1 MRRHSDNV
9 LVRIRWDENVDNKH
23 CVDFYVLKYWQEGEN
38 PNHKK
43 HTDTQIKPTLEGNK
57 LYNFQVIAFQV
68 RNFNY
73 EIEFIISIQ
82 GGSVKL
88 TGSLLHTRVHFNLST
103 FCMI

>member
-1 MRRHSDNV
+1 M
-9 LVRIRWDENVDNKH
+9 RIRWDENVDNKH

-68 RNFNY
+68 RN
-73 EIEFIISIQ
+73 S
-82 GGSVKL
+82 KL
-88 TGSLLHTRVHFNLST
+88 VLKMNSLLHYAGKDTKNRLNHFEPG
-103 FCMI
+103 